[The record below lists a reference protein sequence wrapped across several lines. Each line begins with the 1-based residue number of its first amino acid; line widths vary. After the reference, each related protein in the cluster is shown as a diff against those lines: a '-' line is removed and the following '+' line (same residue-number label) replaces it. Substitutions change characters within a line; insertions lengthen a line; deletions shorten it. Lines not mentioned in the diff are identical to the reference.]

1 MIHRRGMKR
10 KREDMSEQQ
19 KMNRL
24 MENEQSEW
32 NPVYDTAMEAGRIL
46 LQNGAEISRVE
57 ETMERICWHYG
68 VETMDSFVLSNG
80 IFITGGYGTKNAY
93 SRVGHIPVS
102 GARLDKVVAVN
113 QLSREI
119 EEGKYEKV
127 EMAKQKLDEISKMQ
141 GNKNWQKILAS
152 GMGSGF
158 FCVLAGG
165 SFHDCLAA
173 LIAGIVLYI
182 YVIFISEKY
191 LSKILGNIVGG
202 AIIVT
207 VCGLCFQLNI
217 GNHLETIISGAIM
230 PMVPGVAFANGIRD
244 IANGDYIAGSVR
256 LLDAILRFL
265 CIAIGVG
272 AAFSIYHSLVG
283 GVVL

>member
-1 MIHRRGMKR
+1 
-10 KREDMSEQQ
+10 MSEQQ
-19 KMNRL
+19 KIEEML
-24 MENEQSEW
+24 IIEQSDL

-57 ETMERICWHYG
+57 ETMERICRYYG
-68 VETMDSFVLSNG
+68 VKSMDSFVLSNG

-119 EEGKYEKV
+119 EEGKYEQA
-127 EMAKQKLDEISKMQ
+127 EMAKQKLEEISKMPAD
-141 GNKNWQKILAS
+141 KNWQRILAS
-152 GMGSGF
+152 GVGSGF

-165 SFHDCLAA
+165 SFQDCVAA
-173 LIAGIVLYI
+173 FIAGIVLYI

-191 LSKILGNIVGG
+191 LSKILGNILGG
-202 AIIVT
+202 AIIVAAC
-207 VCGLCFQLNI
+207 VLCFQFHI
-217 GNHLETIISGAIM
+217 GNHLENIISGAIM

-272 AAFSIYHSLVG
+272 VGFTIYHSLAG
-283 GVVL
+283 GVIL

>member
-1 MIHRRGMKR
+1 
-10 KREDMSEQQ
+10 MSEQQ
-19 KMNRL
+19 KRD
-24 MENEQSEW
+24 EVIQREVSEL

-57 ETMERICWHYG
+57 ETMERICKHYG
-68 VETMDSFVLSNG
+68 AGTMDSFVLSNG

-119 EEGKYEKV
+119 EEGKYERV
-127 EMAKQKLDEISKMQ
+127 EMAKQKLEEISEMPD
-141 GNKNWQKILAS
+141 NKNWHRILAS
-152 GMGSGF
+152 GIGSGF

-165 SFHDCLAA
+165 SFQDCMAA
-173 LIAGIVLYI
+173 FIAGIVLYI

-191 LSKILGNIVGG
+191 LSKILGNIFGG
-202 AIIVT
+202 AIIVA
-207 VCGLCFQLNI
+207 VCVLCFQFNM
-217 GNHLETIISGAIM
+217 GNHLENIISGAIM
-230 PMVPGVAFANGIRD
+230 PMIPGVAFANGIRD

-272 AAFSIYHSLVG
+272 AAFSVYHSLVG
-283 GVVL
+283 GAVL